1 MVAARVGETGLK
13 TRTRPALHKVHVKG
27 GTNEH
32 ETRGRYTRARSSTET
47 RDSYTLRGGYT
58 LGSGRVIAYDPAG
71 LEGER
76 SNPKRSDLMDPGVE
90 RARFIGFL
98 LIPRRERSIFEISRN
113 EEKICKLFRENIARS
128 RRERELSYC
137 IILIYTRLIFARGN
151 FSRV

>member
-1 MVAARVGETGLK
+1 MVVVRVGETGLK

-76 SNPKRSDLMDPGVE
+76 SNPNAP
-90 RARFIGFL
+90 I
-98 LIPRRERSIFEISRN
+98 
-113 EEKICKLFRENIARS
+113 
-128 RRERELSYC
+128 
-137 IILIYTRLIFARGN
+137 
-151 FSRV
+151 